1 MISLCHLS
9 RGLVFFTALFAVLVL
24 SGCVTSNEVLLNAF
38 TTPLKAGK
46 YELQYYDGD
55 GRWTEFAAGSLA
67 LVNRRYT
74 WTENSEVSSL
84 ANSSP
89 ERFKFALVDIGN
101 NYFIIVVASA
111 DLRNPIWV
119 GNYRYGIARRTRGA
133 FLYDFPSCLDLL
145 VSQGF
150 ANYQIETIEA
160 YECLYSS
167 KASLTNALT
176 TYAKRAAKWKR
187 LAPSGH

>member
-1 MISLCHLS
+1 MISLCNLS
-9 RGLVFFTALFAVLVL
+9 RGLVFFTALFSVLVL
-24 SGCVTSNEVLLNAF
+24 SGCVTSNEVLLNEF

-46 YELQYYDGD
+46 YELQYYEGD
-55 GRWTEFAAGSLA
+55 GRWTKFAAGSLA

-84 ANSSP
+84 VNASP

-111 DLRNPIWV
+111 DLRSQIWG

-167 KASLTNALT
+167 KASLTKALT

>member
-1 MISLCHLS
+1 M
-9 RGLVFFTALFAVLVL
+9 FFTALFAVLVL

-38 TTPLKAGK
+38 ITPIKAGK
-46 YELQYYDGD
+46 YHLQYYDGD
-55 GRWTEFAAGSLA
+55 GKWTKFAAGSLA
-67 LVNRRYT
+67 LVNRKYT

-84 ANSSP
+84 VNSSSGKI
-89 ERFKFALVDIGN
+89 KFALVDIGN

-111 DLRNPIWV
+111 GVRDPIWF

-145 VSQGF
+145 VSQGL
-150 ANYQIETIEA
+150 ANYQIEKIEEH
-160 YECLYSS
+160 ECFYSS
-167 KASLTNALT
+167 KASLTNAMT